1 MFSGLTFFLLIGI
14 IVFNNIL
21 GVKIRFKRRLQMMY
35 WYFSQIN
42 HEPKQRLLHHGAVVF
57 YVHLFFVTYL
67 YILSCWLY
75 KLSIFVGMEDE
86 LCSLYIFKDLGCQYF
101 FINKFMLLFT
111 EFNFGKFK
119 KNNGLNMIKL
129 K

>member
-1 MFSGLTFFLLIGI
+1 
-14 IVFNNIL
+14 
-21 GVKIRFKRRLQMMY
+21 MMY

-67 YILSCWLY
+67 YILSWLY

-101 FINKFMLLFT
+101 FINKFMLFFT
-111 EFNFGKFK
+111 EFNLGKFK
-119 KNNGLNMIKL
+119 KK
-129 K
+129 